1 MALDVNKLK
10 TELLKII
17 DPNDAHFVGYPTNAT
32 DFANNWA
39 NAYDTYA
46 QDAQDV
52 SGDVLIT
59 AFKTAMATKLMAL
72 NVPAGVIAT
81 AASTFDDALKAYW
94 ASAVFAVGI
103 VPTLASACPSVGGT
117 GTWATET
124 SSVGVGF
131 TAGILE
137 ASLLSLLAIPSSDPQ
152 VKAPALAAAFHNAT
166 TTAVKILITGVDTTA
181 PTPLPITN
189 TCGVF

>member
-46 QDAQDV
+46 RDAQDV
-52 SGDVLIT
+52 SGDVLVT
-59 AFKTAMATKLMAL
+59 AFKTAMAAKLLTL

-94 ASAVFAVGI
+94 ASAIFAVGI

-117 GTWATET
+117 GTWSIET
-124 SSVGVGF
+124 SSIGVGF

-137 ASLLSLLAIPSSDPQ
+137 TALLSLLAIPSSDPL
-152 VKAPALAAAFHNAT
+152 VKATALAGAFHAAT
-166 TTAVKILITGVDTTA
+166 TTAVKVLITGVDTTV

>member
-17 DPNDAHFVGYPTNAT
+17 DPNDPHFVGYPTNAT

-46 QDAQDV
+46 KDAQDV

-59 AFKTAMATKLMAL
+59 AFKSAMAAKLLTL

-94 ASAVFAVGI
+94 ASAVFAIGI
-103 VPTLASACPSVGGT
+103 VPTPASACPSVGGT

-124 SSVGVGF
+124 SSIGVGF

-166 TTAVKILITGVDTTA
+166 TSAVKILITGVDTTV

>member
-17 DPNDAHFVGYPTNAT
+17 DPGDAHFVGYPTNAT

-46 QDAQDV
+46 KDAQDV

-59 AFKTAMATKLMAL
+59 AFKSAMAAKLLTL

-94 ASAVFAVGI
+94 ASAIFAVGI
-103 VPTLASACPSVGGT
+103 VPTPAASCASIGGT
-117 GTWATET
+117 GLWSAEA
-124 SSVGVGF
+124 SSIGTGF
-131 TAGILE
+131 TAGILQ
-137 ASLLSLLAIPSSDPQ
+137 ASLLTLLAIPSNNPA

-166 TTAVKILITGVDTTA
+166 ISAVKVTITGTDTTA
-181 PTPLPITN
+181 PTPVPITN
-189 TCGVF
+189 ICGVF